1 MEISSSFAGTRLK
14 PFTTRVDARATMNYA
29 AAINDNNPCYFDD
42 RRGDGLMAHPLNPV
56 AITWNILGKIWEFI
70 EADDF
75 PMEALLTQVHHTETI
90 VHHRALVPG
99 DTLTIDG
106 LIAAIEPHR
115 AGTRV
120 VIRFD
125 AADEKH
131 RPVFSEYCG
140 ALLRGVTCADGGRRA
155 GDLPAIP
162 APENPD
168 GSIWCAAID
177 IDPLM
182 PYIYDGCTDIVF
194 PIHTSPKFAE
204 EVGLPGIIL
213 QGTATLA
220 LAVREM
226 VDHEAGRRPDRIR
239 TLSGR
244 FTGMVLPGTRIEIH
258 LNERR
263 DIPGGKALFF
273 AVHDNTGQK
282 AVSDG
287 YAEVASTP

>member
-1 MEISSSFAGTRLK
+1 
-14 PFTTRVDARATMNYA
+14 
-29 AAINDNNPCYFDD
+29 
-42 RRGDGLMAHPLNPV
+42 
-56 AITWNILGKIWEFI
+56 
-70 EADDF
+70 
-75 PMEALLTQVHHTETI
+75 MEALLTQVHHTETI

>member
-42 RRGDGLMAHPLNPV
+42 RRGDGLLAHPLNPV

-75 PMEALLTQVHHTETI
+75 PLEALLTQVHHTETI
-90 VHHRALVPG
+90 VHHRPLVPG

-125 AADEKH
+125 ATDEKH

-140 ALLRGVTCADGGRRA
+140 ALLRGVTCTDGGRRE
-155 GDLPAIP
+155 GEQPAIP
-162 APENPD
+162 FAESTGDP
-168 GSIWCAAID
+168 IWIAAID

-194 PIHTSPKFAE
+194 PIHTSPKFAG

-220 LAVREM
+220 LAVREI
-226 VDHEAGRRPDRIR
+226 VDREADRRPDRIR

-244 FTGMVLPGTRIEIH
+244 FTGMVLPGTGIEIR
-258 LNERR
+258 LTERR
-263 DIPGGKALFF
+263 EIPGGKALFF
-273 AVHDNTGQK
+273 EVHDNTGQK

-287 YAEVASTP
+287 YAKVTPTP

>member
-1 MEISSSFAGTRLK
+1 MEISSSFTGTRLK
-14 PFTTRVDARATMNYA
+14 PFTTRVDARETMNYA
-29 AAINDNNPCYFDD
+29 AALNDNNPCYFDD
-42 RRGDGLMAHPLNPV
+42 RRSDGLLSHPLNPV

-75 PMEALLTQVHHTETI
+75 PLETLITQVHHTETI
-90 VHHRALVPG
+90 VHHRPLVPG

-125 AADEKH
+125 ATDEKH
-131 RPVFSEYCG
+131 RLVFSEYCG
-140 ALLRGVTCADGGRRA
+140 ALLRGVTCSDGGRREGELPSIPFTEST
-155 GDLPAIP
+155 GDP
-162 APENPD
+162 
-168 GSIWCAAID
+168 IWIAAID
-177 IDPLM
+177 IDPLR

-194 PIHTSPKFAE
+194 PIHTSPKFAA

-220 LAVREM
+220 LAAREI
-226 VDHEAGRRPDRIR
+226 VDREANRRPDRIK
-239 TLSGR
+239 TVSGR
-244 FTGMVLPGTRIEIH
+244 FTGMVLPDTRIEIH
-258 LNERR
+258 LTERR
-263 DIPGGKALFF
+263 ESPEGQALFF
-273 AVHDNTGQK
+273 EVRDNAGKK

-287 YAEVASTP
+287 YALVA